1 MNRLIIIGAGGH
13 GRVVADASTVPVVFL
28 DEDTSLESVIGT
40 PSELSSVVA
49 DGDGVIVAIG
59 DNRTRLAVLGGIE
72 QAATIVHESSVVSNS
87 VSLGVGTVVFAGA
100 IINAYATLGIGCI
113 VNTGATVDH
122 DCQLADGVH
131 ISPGANLGGNVTV
144 GECSWIGI
152 GACVKNGVTIGKNVV
167 VGAGAAVVNDIP
179 DNVTVVGVPA
189 KERT

>member
-13 GRVVADASTVPVVFL
+13 GRVVADASSVPAVFL
-28 DEDTSLESVIGT
+28 DEDTSLEGVVGT
-40 PSELSSVVA
+40 PSELSNVSTKE
-49 DGDGVIVAIG
+49 DGIVVAIG
-59 DNRTRLAVLGGIE
+59 DNSTRLQMLGGIK
-72 QAATIVHESSVVSNS
+72 QATTIVHESSVVGNA
-87 VSLGVGTVVFAGA
+87 VTLGVGTVVFAGA
-100 IINAYATLGIGCI
+100 VINAYATLGKGCI

-152 GACVKNGVTIGKNVV
+152 GACVKNGVTIGKNVI
-167 VGAGAAVVNDIP
+167 VGAGAAVVQDVP

-189 KERT
+189 KELT

>member
-13 GRVVADASTVPVVFL
+13 GRVVADAASVPAVFL
-28 DEDTSLESVIGT
+28 DEDTSQEGVIGK
-40 PSELSSVVA
+40 PNELSAVTSN
-49 DGDGVIVAIG
+49 DDGVVVAIG
-59 DNRTRLAVLGGIE
+59 DNSMRLQMLGGIK
-72 QAATIVHESSVVSNS
+72 QATTIVHESSVVGNT
-87 VSLGVGTVVFAGA
+87 VTLGVGTVVFAGA

-144 GECSWIGI
+144 GKCSWIGI

-167 VGAGAAVVNDIP
+167 VGAGAAVVQDVP

-189 KERT
+189 KELT

>member
-13 GRVVADASTVPVVFL
+13 GRVVADIASVPTVFL
-28 DEDTSLESVIGT
+28 DEDTSLQGVAGT
-40 PSELSSVVA
+40 PSELSSLAV

-59 DNRTRLAVLGGIE
+59 DNNTRLEVLGDIE
-72 QAATIVHESSVVSNS
+72 QATTILHRSSVVSDS
-87 VSLGVGTVVFAGA
+87 ATLGFGTVVFAGA

-122 DCQLADGVH
+122 DCLLADGVH

-144 GECSWIGI
+144 GECSWVGI
-152 GACVKNGVTIGKNVV
+152 GACVKNGVSIGKNVI
-167 VGAGAAVVNDIP
+167 VGAGAAVVQDVP

-189 KERT
+189 KERA

>member
-13 GRVVADASTVPVVFL
+13 GRVVADASSVPAVFL
-28 DEDTSLESVIGT
+28 DEDTSLEGVVGT
-40 PSELSSVVA
+40 PSELSNVSTNE
-49 DGDGVIVAIG
+49 DGIVVAIG
-59 DNRTRLAVLGGIE
+59 DNKTRLQMLSGIN
-72 QAATIVHESSVVSNS
+72 QAITLVHESAIVSNA
-87 VSLGVGTVVFAGA
+87 VSLGVGTVVLAGA
-100 IINAYATLGIGCI
+100 IININAKIGVGCI
-113 VNTGATVDH
+113 VNTGATIDH

-131 ISPGANLGGNVTV
+131 ISPGVNLGGNVTV

-152 GACVKNGVTIGKNVV
+152 GACVKDGVTIGNNVI